1 MGALTVQRSGRAAWA
16 LAARDHNVVTH
27 DELVALGFTPRAI
40 KHRVAT
46 RRLHPQARGIYS
58 VGSPRLTR
66 EGRWMVAVK
75 ACGDGAALSHLS
87 AAVLWGFWKRET
99 SRIHVSVSPGANPRR
114 RGVKVHRRDSFE
126 VTSKNRIPVTTPEC
140 TLIDLAASEP
150 RDDIEAMVNQAD
162 VLGLTN
168 PEKLRR
174 AAAKVGKRPGA
185 KRLRRILDIA
195 TFRFTRSRLE
205 RAFIPIALRA
215 GLPRPLTRQIVNGR
229 EVDFYWPELKLVV
242 ETDGLTYHRTP
253 QQQAKDLK
261 RDQTHR
267 LSELTPL
274 RFSHGQI
281 RYEPAYVERVLHGV
295 ARQLLAA

>member
-1 MGALTVQRSGRAAWA
+1 MAGSTVQRSGRAAWQ
-16 LAARDHNVVTH
+16 LAARDHNIVTF
-27 DELVALGFTPRAI
+27 DELRELGFTRSAI
-40 KHRVAT
+40 EHRVRT
-46 RRLHPQARGIYS
+46 KRLHAQARGVYS

-75 ACGDGAALSHLS
+75 ACGEGSALSHLS
-87 AAVLWGFWKRET
+87 AAVLWGFWKRDPG
-99 SRIHVSVSPGANPRR
+99 RIHVSVPPGANPRR

-126 VTSKNRIPVTTPEC
+126 VTRKNRIPVTTPEC
-140 TLIDLAASEP
+140 TLIDLAASEA
-150 RDDIEAMVNQAD
+150 RDDIEAMVNRAD

-185 KRLRRILDIA
+185 RRLRRILDVA

-205 RAFIPIALRA
+205 RVFIPIAIRA
-215 GLPRPLTRQIVNGR
+215 GLPRPLTRQIVNGE

-253 QQQAKDLK
+253 QQQARDLK
-261 RDQTHR
+261 RDQKHR
-267 LSELTPL
+267 ASGLTPL

-281 RYEPAYVERVLHGV
+281 RYEREYVERVLR
-295 ARQLLAA
+295 ALAEQLLAA

>member
-1 MGALTVQRSGRAAWA
+1 MRT
-16 LAARDHNVVTH
+16 
-27 DELVALGFTPRAI
+27 
-40 KHRVAT
+40 K
-46 RRLHPQARGIYS
+46 RLHPQARGVYS

-75 ACGDGAALSHLS
+75 ACGAGAVLSHRS
-87 AAVLWGFWKRET
+87 AAVLWGFWKREP
-99 SRIHVSVSPGANPRR
+99 SRIHVSVPASANPRR
-114 RGVKVHRRDSFE
+114 RGVTVHRRESFE
-126 VTSKNRIPVTTPEC
+126 ATRKNRVPVTTPDC
-140 TLIDLAASEP
+140 TLIDLAAREP
-150 RDDIEAMVNQAD
+150 RDDLEAMVNKAD

-215 GLPRPLTRQIVNGR
+215 GLPRPLTAQMVNGH
-229 EVDFYWPELKLVV
+229 EVDFYWPDLGFVV

-253 QQQAKDLK
+253 QQQAADLK
-261 RDQTHR
+261 RDQAHVASGLR
-267 LSELTPL
+267 CC

-281 RYEPAYVERVLHGV
+281 RYEPGYVERVLRAA